1 MCATF
6 RESGIE
12 KRGSEMSDQERGKHV
27 KATDEDEG
35 GEVEAHKHG
44 HRDADISTD
53 DDSNDVEAHKH
64 GHRDADAGSDDSDDV
79 EAHKLGHK
87 DS

>member
-12 KRGSEMSDQERGKHV
+12 KRGFKVSDQERDKHV

-44 HRDADISTD
+44 HRDADISSD

-64 GHRDADAGSDDSDDV
+64 GHREADAGSDDSDDV

>member
-1 MCATF
+1 
-6 RESGIE
+6 
-12 KRGSEMSDQERGKHV
+12 MSDQERGKHV
-27 KATDEDEG
+27 KVTDEEK
-35 GEVEAHKHG
+35 AARWKPIKHG
-44 HRDADISTD
+44 HRDADISSD